1 VQKCIIERLSSAEVQ
16 NFILSH
22 EKDDENVLVL
32 KHKNLFDLPTSL
44 IANQIAGRA
53 KARTKLPE
61 FYRTPDIIYPPLK
74 NLEQAS
80 SQKTALYK
88 SEEIG
93 RQAKD
98 TRTVVDLTGGFGV
111 DSYYL
116 SKVFL
121 SVIYVEPDSSLL
133 EIAKHNHKKLNA
145 FNIRHHSGTAEDFL
159 SKRKEQVSA
168 IFIDPSRRISGNR
181 KISSLRDSEP
191 DVTLLLNTIFEVTP
205 ILMIKAAPLLDIT
218 AGVHALRNV
227 HNIVVLSVD
236 NDCKELL
243 FFLKPDHPDELD
255 IKAVNL
261 TNRGQET
268 FDFTISEERAAET
281 KITLPENL
289 IYEPN
294 VSILKAGA
302 FKCVANRFGLQK
314 LDPNTHLYTSS
325 EMKLEF
331 PGRVFE
337 VKQII
342 KSNIKSAR
350 EFFPEGKANI
360 LVRNYPSS
368 VEDLK
373 KKLKLKEGGEKYL
386 IAARADGEKLL
397 LAAAR
402 IK

>member
-1 VQKCIIERLSSAEVQ
+1 VQNSIIEKLSSAEVQ
-16 NFILSH
+16 HFIINH
-22 EKDDENVLVL
+22 EQDDEKVLVL
-32 KHKNLFDLPTSL
+32 KHESLFDLPTSI

-61 FYRTPDIIYPPLK
+61 FYRTPNLIYPALK

-93 RQAKD
+93 RQAKN
-98 TRTVVDLTGGFGV
+98 TGTVVDLTGGFGV

-116 SKVFL
+116 SKLFL

-133 EIAKHNHKKLNA
+133 EIAKHNHQKLNA
-145 FNIRHHSGTAEDFL
+145 LNIRHHLGTAEDFL
-159 SKRKEQVSA
+159 SKWTEEVNA
-168 IFIDPSRRISGNR
+168 VFIDPSRRIAGNR
-181 KISSLRDSEP
+181 KISSLSDSEP
-191 DVTLLLNTIFEVTP
+191 NVTLLLNKIFEIAPTV
-205 ILMIKAAPLLDIT
+205 IIKAAPLLDIT
-218 AGVHALRNV
+218 AGIQALRNV
-227 HNIVVLSVD
+227 HNVTVLSVN

-243 FFLKPDHPDELD
+243 FFLRPYQPNELV

-261 TNRGQET
+261 TSRGPEN
-268 FDFTISEERAAET
+268 FDFTISEERGADV
-281 KITLPENL
+281 KHTLPENF

-302 FKCVANRFGLQK
+302 FKCVANRFGLKK

-325 EMKLEF
+325 ELKRDF
-331 PGRVFE
+331 PGRIFE
-337 VKQII
+337 LKRIIRSNVK
-342 KSNIKSAR
+342 SVR

-360 LVRNYPSS
+360 LIRNYPSS

-373 KKLKLKEGGEKYL
+373 KKLKIKEGGEEYL
-386 IAARADGEKLL
+386 IAASADRQKLIM
-397 LAAAR
+397 AATR
-402 IK
+402 VK